1 MLFRGSPHHENSLRH
16 ISNCLRKT
24 EIPEA
29 MLFMNHGRGVHML
42 HMNTQIFSY
51 NVCKSA
57 RMLYTPNTIKMP
69 GKAVS
74 CALIYESTKVRIIV
88 NAEKIRRAFLKMI
101 CLAFFKYAADIHNEA
116 MSLSNDMR

>member
-1 MLFRGSPHHENSLRH
+1 
-16 ISNCLRKT
+16 
-24 EIPEA
+24 